1 MELNRNCF
9 EPLYYQLKEIIR
21 EKISNGEYQVGH
33 LIPSESEFCQ
43 LYNISR
49 ITVRKA
55 ILDLAQEGVLRRQ
68 KGLGTIVRA
77 PYEATRLES
86 VKGFTEQVLNFN
98 QRPSAKV
105 MGIGFRK
112 PTRYICDRLRIAE
125 DAKVIQIKRLR
136 LIDDEPYYIE
146 VLNFPYDRV
155 EHIEQEDLTV
165 SIYNLLDRKYGIRI
179 ARAEEILEPTLL
191 DEFEMK
197 ILQLDTVSF
206 GMRVE
211 RLGYAKNGE
220 PIEHSIHIVRGD
232 KCKMQIE
239 RRED

>member
-21 EKISNGEYQVGH
+21 EKISNGEYQVNH

-55 ILDLAQEGVLRRQ
+55 ILDLVQEGVLKRQ
-68 KGLGTIVRA
+68 KGLGTIVCP
-77 PYEATRLES
+77 PYEASRIES

-105 MGIGFRK
+105 LDVGFKK
-112 PTRYICDRLRIAE
+112 PTRYLCDKLGIAE
-125 DAKVIQIKRLR
+125 DDRVIQIKRLR
-136 LIDDEPYYIE
+136 LINDEPYYIE

-155 EHIEQEDLTV
+155 QQIEQEDLSE

-179 ARAEEILEPTLL
+179 TRAEEILEPTLL

-211 RLGYAKNGE
+211 RLGYSKTGE

-232 KCKMQIE
+232 KCKLQIE
-239 RRED
+239 RREE